1 MKVGPL
7 TLRGPASAVDA
18 TAGRGY
24 MDWPGEPQRF
34 WEIYLAQSWALDLG
48 VSEIL
53 IRDQSLRSYTAIN
66 PSYSCNCFLWKHVE
80 TALKNQNII
89 FGTIGS
95 SSEIGVAVDCIHME
109 MSPIC
114 CRIFS
119 TFPPQLFAIHLI
131 RSDWRDLMRPSPQI
145 WYYICKALLRCYCS
159 VAVWSSLAL
168 LAS

>member
-7 TLRGPASAVDA
+7 TLRSPASAVDA

-80 TALKNQNII
+80 TALKKSKYKIWDNWVEFWDWGRGWLYPHGNATNLLSH
-89 FGTIGS
+89 FLNVSTSVVCYSSHKIGL
-95 SSEIGVAVDCIHME
+95 A
-109 MSPIC
+109 
-114 CRIFS
+114 
-119 TFPPQLFAIHLI
+119 
-131 RSDWRDLMRPSPQI
+131 RPSATIPTNMGL
-145 WYYICKALLRCYCS
+145 YM
-159 VAVWSSLAL
+159 
-168 LAS
+168 